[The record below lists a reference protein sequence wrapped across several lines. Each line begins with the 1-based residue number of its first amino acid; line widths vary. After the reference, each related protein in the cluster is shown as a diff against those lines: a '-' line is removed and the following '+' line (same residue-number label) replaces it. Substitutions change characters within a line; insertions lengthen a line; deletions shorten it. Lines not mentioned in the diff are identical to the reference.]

1 MTRGLGRR
9 GWGAAALGTM
19 MWRGAA
25 PAAAQAVADP
35 PVPVGRQVTMVVSF
49 PPAGATDMLA
59 RLVAAR
65 LGELLGQRI
74 VVENR
79 PGAAGTVGAAWVA
92 RAEADGTM
100 LLVGADPELTL
111 MHHLVRLPYAASDL
125 RPLTIATQTPFL
137 LAVHASRPERS
148 FADLVTAARRGEVSV
163 ASPAARSPV
172 SIGIAQLNQ
181 QLGTRFDEVPY
192 RGGAAAAQDLGAGQ
206 VGVGIAGGQSL
217 AALVQ
222 QGLVRV
228 LVVLQES
235 RSPLAPETPSLGEA
249 GVTGVNIVAFN
260 HFAVSARTQPEIAAR
275 WSAVIRRVLAEPEM
289 IARLRAGGMDP
300 VALAPEA
307 AASYITTRD
316 AAIGAA
322 VRQLGWEREGGG

>member
-1 MTRGLGRR
+1 MTQGIGRR
-9 GWGAAALGTM
+9 AWGAAALGTM
-19 MWRGAA
+19 LLRGMA
-25 PAAAQAVADP
+25 PAGAQGVPDP
-35 PVPVGRQVTMVVSF
+35 PVPAGRQVTMVVSF
-49 PPAGATDMLA
+49 PPGGATDLLA

-79 PGAAGTVGAAWVA
+79 PGAAGTVGAAAVA
-92 RAEADGTM
+92 RAEPDGTT

-148 FADLVTAARRGEVSV
+148 FADLVAAARAGELSV

-181 QLGTRFDEVPY
+181 RLGTRFDEVPY
-192 RGGAAAAQDLGAGQ
+192 RGGAAAARDLGAGQ

-217 AALVQ
+217 APLVQ

-228 LVVLQES
+228 LAVLQES
-235 RSPLAPETPSLGEA
+235 RSPLAPETPSLGDA

-260 HFAVSARTQPEIAAR
+260 HFSVSARTQPEVAAG
-275 WSAVIRRVLAEPEM
+275 WSALIRRVLAEPE
-289 IARLRAGGMDP
+289 IVARLRAGGMDP
-300 VALAPEA
+300 VALAPET
-307 AASYITTRD
+307 AASYIAARE

-322 VRQLGWEREGGG
+322 VRQLGWQREGGG